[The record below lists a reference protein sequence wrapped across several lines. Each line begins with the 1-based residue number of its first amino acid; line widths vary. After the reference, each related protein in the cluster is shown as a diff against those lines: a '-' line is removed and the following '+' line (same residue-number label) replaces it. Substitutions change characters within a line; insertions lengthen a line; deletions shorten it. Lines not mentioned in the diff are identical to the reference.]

1 MFVKNQVRHILR
13 LRCMCAKLAVSRG
26 TVYSWMN
33 PKSRYFDESFPKP
46 LRLGVKA
53 VGWDSVAVESW
64 IDSRDTVSHS
74 SCASAGVQK

>member
-53 VGWDSVAVESW
+53 VGWDSLSGEYW
-64 IDSRDTVSHS
+64 IDSPVTLSNS
-74 SCASAGVQK
+74 S